1 MDATEEPQHALEPT
15 APAPTRRRLLRLV
28 QVAGTA
34 GAFAYLF
41 STVEP
46 VSLARAAG
54 RISLGTFALGILV
67 ILAAL
72 ALASVRWRWL
82 FLAFGAH
89 TPPGWIELCRV
100 YLIGF
105 FYNTYLP
112 GGMVGDV
119 VRGVASRGA
128 FGATGSTTG
137 ALAVVFFERVMGL
150 TGMLL
155 LTATITTLHPL
166 EGIPYLI
173 PFGVVGVLAAAGVL
187 LALAL
192 SHRLAPHVPRRLGEL
207 LSALPVPQR
216 YLPIFGALLLS
227 IVVHALSALS
237 GHLMIAAIQPG
248 IDPLDS
254 FVIVPLSMSTAFI
267 PISVS
272 GAGVREA
279 AFASL
284 YGFVGVPRDAAVAA
298 ALAAWACQ
306 AVVAAFGGLLTL
318 LAPLDR
324 GRVPAHAEPPRTDA
338 L

>member
-1 MDATEEPQHALEPT
+1 MEPAQEHAPEP
-15 APAPTRRRLLRLV
+15 AAEPARTRRRLLRLV

-34 GAFAYLF
+34 AAFAYLF
-41 STVEP
+41 STVDP
-46 VSLARAAG
+46 GSLARAAG
-54 RISLGTFALGILV
+54 RISLGTFALAILV

-72 ALASVRWRWL
+72 ALASMRWRWL
-82 FLAFGAH
+82 FVAFGAPS
-89 TPPGWIELCRV
+89 PPGWFELCRA

-105 FYNTYLP
+105 FYNTFLP

-128 FGATGSTTG
+128 FGASGSTTG
-137 ALAVVFFERVMGL
+137 GLAVVFFERVMGL

-173 PFGVVGVLAAAGVL
+173 PFGIAGVLAAAGVL

-192 SHRLAPHVPRRLGEL
+192 SQRLAPHMPRRIGEL
-207 LSALPVPQR
+207 MVALPVPQR
-216 YLPIFGALLLS
+216 YLPIVGALLLS
-227 IVVHALSALS
+227 VVVHALSALS

-248 IDPLDS
+248 VDPLDS

-279 AFASL
+279 AFATL

-298 ALAAWACQ
+298 ALAAWASQ
-306 AVVAAFGGLLTL
+306 AVVAAFGGVLTL
-318 LAPLDR
+318 LAPIGA
-324 GRVPAHAEPPRTDA
+324 GRQPAA
-338 L
+338 